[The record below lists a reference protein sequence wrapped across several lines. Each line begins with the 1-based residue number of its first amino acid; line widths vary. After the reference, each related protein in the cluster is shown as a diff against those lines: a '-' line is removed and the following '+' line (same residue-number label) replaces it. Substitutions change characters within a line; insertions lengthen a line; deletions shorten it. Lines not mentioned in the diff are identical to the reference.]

1 MGLKVFGSFLSL
13 SARWVKQSNKSKYAF
28 WSKSHRIIGW
38 GERLTAQQA
47 REEENAARA
56 PLTPSLSIT
65 PWGRC
70 SWGGVTN
77 DGPTIVNSISICVCD
92 NCKGYRRPLCQRLEA
107 SGAEK
112 VQMSLQWLNRRAPKR
127 CSLSNVFRDYEKWK
141 AFKEHLTTQVGGNE
155 CTAKSEKHLKNI

>member
-13 SARWVKQSNKSKYAF
+13 SARWVKQSNKEQIRFLEQKSPNNRLRWEVNSSAGEGGRERSACAFNPFSVKYT
-28 WSKSHRIIGW
+28 
-38 GERLTAQQA
+38 L
-47 REEENAARA
+47 
-56 PLTPSLSIT
+56 
-65 PWGRC
+65 
-70 SWGGVTN
+70 GGGLTN
-77 DGPTIVNSISICVCD
+77 DSPTIVNSISICVCD